1 MKATSPEAQEVWSL
15 IKETQKSIKETQ
27 KNIKDLSAS
36 QKETDKQ
43 INKFSAELS
52 ASQKETDKSI
62 KDLSVSQK
70 QTDKS
75 IKDLSVSQKE
85 TDRQIQKIGGRFNQ
99 RWGALVESLVEGK
112 LVRIFQDCKIDI
124 TQTHTRSQSEWRKPD
139 GRIERREFDIIV
151 ANGTEVVVVEVKTTL
166 IPKDVSVFLETLR
179 DFKNY
184 FPRYK
189 SETVYGAVAYLASEN
204 KAHLLAEGE
213 GLFLIRATGDSAS
226 LVNKKDFKPKPFS

>member
-1 MKATSPEAQEVWSL
+1 MKVASPEAQEVWSL

-27 KNIKDLSAS
+27 QN
-36 QKETDKQ
+36 
-43 INKFSAELS
+43 
-52 ASQKETDKSI
+52 I

-75 IKDLSVSQKE
+75 IKDLSVSQKQ

-112 LVRIFQDCKIDI
+112 LVRIFQDRGIDI
-124 TQTHTRSQSEWRKPD
+124 TQTHTRSQSEWRKAD

-166 IPKDVSVFLETLR
+166 TPKDINAFLETLR

-189 SETVYGAVAYLASEN
+189 SEIIYGAVAYLSGEN
-204 KAHLLAEGE
+204 KAHLLAEEE

-226 LVNKKDFKPKPFS
+226 LVNKKDFKPKSFS

>member
-15 IKETQKSIKETQ
+15 IKETQKSIKETRNSIQ
-27 KNIKDLSAS
+27 ELRDS

-43 INKFSAELS
+43 IKEFSASQKETGKQIKEFSAELS
-52 ASQKETDKSI
+52 A
-62 KDLSVSQK
+62 
-70 QTDKS
+70 
-75 IKDLSVSQKE
+75 SQKE

-112 LVRIFQDCKIDI
+112 LVKIFQDFRIDI

-189 SETVYGAVAYLASEN
+189 TEIIYGAMAYLSSEN
-204 KAHLLAEGE
+204 KAHLLAEEE